1 MAAPTVFLAAGN
13 AEVAWRTTGGSC
25 AGEPARIQTTID
37 EGRTWD
43 TRSTGSFDA
52 RRILALQ
59 VESPDVGSIV
69 ADVTAACTRTTLQSF
84 TGGEFWRDAPALTA
98 TTAYVDPAE
107 PGTVQLVQGPR
118 DAPCDDAVQVVDSG
132 QAAAVLCGSGAL
144 HIRSG
149 SGDFRLIDAPG
160 VLALALGTDGILT
173 AGTAGS
179 CAGTSVGRIVP
190 ASGAVSVLGCA
201 AAAPTSGSVAL
212 SAAGRDV
219 WLLTGDLSASPPT
232 AGPPGDLGDRPRA
245 VAASTP
251 CSAPLDASPCRDGRR
266 RRDRRHP
273 RPLDR
278 VGRRPRPPRA
288 RELEQA
294 VPLASSVQSDLL
306 AGDSA
311 GASADVAQ
319 LRDHSARAV
328 SLTGIRSGPSP
339 STCRSWVPTSAP
351 SARSPASSTGSA
363 ETRCSPSS
371 ASPARSTSRASRR
384 RTGGSTSTR
393 SWQRKSP
400 SARPTT
406 RSTRR

>member
-25 AGEPARIQTTID
+25 TGEPARIQTTID
-37 EGRTWD
+37 AGRTWD

-59 VESPDVGSIV
+59 VDSPDVGSVV

-84 TGGEFWRDAPALTA
+84 TGGEFWRDASALTA
-98 TTAYVDPAE
+98 TTAYVDPAQ

-144 HIRSG
+144 HVRSG

-201 AAAPTSGSVAL
+201 AAAPTSGSVAI

-219 WLLTGDLSASPPT
+219 WLLTGD
-232 AGPPGDLGDRPRA
+232 A
-245 VAASTP
+245 VSI
-251 CSAPLDASPCRDGRR
+251 
-266 RRDRRHP
+266 
-273 RPLDR
+273 
-278 VGRRPRPPRA
+278 
-288 RELEQA
+288 
-294 VPLASSVQSDLL
+294 
-306 AGDSA
+306 
-311 GASADVAQ
+311 SADG
-319 LRDHSARAV
+319 
-328 SLTGIRSGPSP
+328 GI
-339 STCRSWVPTSAP
+339 TW
-351 SARSPASSTGSA
+351 
-363 ETRCSPSS
+363 
-371 ASPARSTSRASRR
+371 
-384 RTGGSTSTR
+384 
-393 SWQRKSP
+393 
-400 SARPTT
+400 
-406 RSTRR
+406 

>member
-1 MAAPTVFLAAGN
+1 MARAEPGGRKPMAVTGRTRRRRPSLGRIIPGVGVTAVIAFLVIDLILVSAAVTRTGAGSADEGTAAPAPSAASTDAAASPTPAPSATASTTVAAPTVFLAAGN
-13 AEVAWRTTGGSC
+13 AEVAWRTTGGAC
-25 AGEPARIQTTID
+25 TGEPARIQTTID

-98 TTAYVDPAE
+98 TTAYVDPAQ

-144 HIRSG
+144 HVRSG
-149 SGDFRLIDAPG
+149 SGDFRLVDAPG
-160 VLALALGTDGILT
+160 VLALALGADGILT

-219 WLLTGDLSASPPT
+219 WLLTGD
-232 AGPPGDLGDRPRA
+232 
-245 VAASTP
+245 
-251 CSAPLDASPCRDGRR
+251 
-266 RRDRRHP
+266 
-273 RPLDR
+273 
-278 VGRRPRPPRA
+278 
-288 RELEQA
+288 
-294 VPLASSVQSDLL
+294 SVSI
-306 AGDSA
+306 
-311 GASADVAQ
+311 SAD
-319 LRDHSARAV
+319 
-328 SLTGIRSGPSP
+328 
-339 STCRSWVPTSAP
+339 
-351 SARSPASSTGSA
+351 
-363 ETRCSPSS
+363 
-371 ASPARSTSRASRR
+371 
-384 RTGGSTSTR
+384 GGAT
-393 SWQRKSP
+393 W
-400 SARPTT
+400 
-406 RSTRR
+406 

>member
-1 MAAPTVFLAAGN
+1 MARSTPDGRKPMGVTGRTRRRRPSLGRIIPGVGVTAVVAFLVIDLILVSAAVTRTGGGSADEGTAAPAPSATSTDAAASPTPAPSATASTTVAAPTVFLAAGN

-25 AGEPARIQTTID
+25 TGEPARIQTTID

-84 TGGEFWRDAPALTA
+84 TGGEFWRDANALTA
-98 TTAYVDPAE
+98 TTAYVDPAQ

-144 HIRSG
+144 HVRSG

-219 WLLTGDLSASPPT
+219 WLLTGD
-232 AGPPGDLGDRPRA
+232 
-245 VAASTP
+245 
-251 CSAPLDASPCRDGRR
+251 
-266 RRDRRHP
+266 
-273 RPLDR
+273 
-278 VGRRPRPPRA
+278 
-288 RELEQA
+288 
-294 VPLASSVQSDLL
+294 SVSI
-306 AGDSA
+306 
-311 GASADVAQ
+311 SAD
-319 LRDHSARAV
+319 
-328 SLTGIRSGPSP
+328 
-339 STCRSWVPTSAP
+339 
-351 SARSPASSTGSA
+351 
-363 ETRCSPSS
+363 
-371 ASPARSTSRASRR
+371 
-384 RTGGSTSTR
+384 GGAT
-393 SWQRKSP
+393 W
-400 SARPTT
+400 
-406 RSTRR
+406 

>member
-1 MAAPTVFLAAGN
+1 MARSTPDGRKPMAVTGRTRRPRPSLGRMIPGVGVTAVVAFLVIDLILVSAAVTRTGGGSADEGTAAPAPSATSTDAAASPTPAPSATASTTVAAPTVFLAAGN

-98 TTAYVDPAE
+98 TTAYVDPAQ

-219 WLLTGDLSASPPT
+219 WLLTGD
-232 AGPPGDLGDRPRA
+232 
-245 VAASTP
+245 
-251 CSAPLDASPCRDGRR
+251 
-266 RRDRRHP
+266 
-273 RPLDR
+273 
-278 VGRRPRPPRA
+278 
-288 RELEQA
+288 
-294 VPLASSVQSDLL
+294 SVSI
-306 AGDSA
+306 
-311 GASADVAQ
+311 SAD
-319 LRDHSARAV
+319 
-328 SLTGIRSGPSP
+328 
-339 STCRSWVPTSAP
+339 
-351 SARSPASSTGSA
+351 
-363 ETRCSPSS
+363 
-371 ASPARSTSRASRR
+371 
-384 RTGGSTSTR
+384 GGAT
-393 SWQRKSP
+393 W
-400 SARPTT
+400 
-406 RSTRR
+406 

>member
-1 MAAPTVFLAAGN
+1 MARSTPDGRKPMAVTGRTRRRRPSLGRIIPGVGVTAVVAFLVIDLILVSAAVTRTGGGSADEGTAAPAPSATSTDAAASPTPAPSATASTTVAAPTVFLAAGN

-98 TTAYVDPAE
+98 TTAYVDPAQ

-219 WLLTGDLSASPPT
+219 WLLTGD
-232 AGPPGDLGDRPRA
+232 
-245 VAASTP
+245 
-251 CSAPLDASPCRDGRR
+251 
-266 RRDRRHP
+266 
-273 RPLDR
+273 
-278 VGRRPRPPRA
+278 
-288 RELEQA
+288 
-294 VPLASSVQSDLL
+294 SVSI
-306 AGDSA
+306 
-311 GASADVAQ
+311 SAD
-319 LRDHSARAV
+319 
-328 SLTGIRSGPSP
+328 
-339 STCRSWVPTSAP
+339 
-351 SARSPASSTGSA
+351 
-363 ETRCSPSS
+363 
-371 ASPARSTSRASRR
+371 
-384 RTGGSTSTR
+384 GGAT
-393 SWQRKSP
+393 W
-400 SARPTT
+400 
-406 RSTRR
+406 

>member
-1 MAAPTVFLAAGN
+1 MAVTGRARRRRPSLGRLIPGIGVTGVVAFLVIDLILVSAAVTRTGGGSTEAGTAAPAPSATSTSTGTSADAAATPTPSPSAAPTATVAAPTVFLAAGN

-25 AGEPARIQTTID
+25 TGEPARIQTTID

-98 TTAYVDPAE
+98 TTAYVDPAK
-107 PGTVQLVQGPR
+107 PATVQLVQGPR

-144 HIRSG
+144 HVRSG
-149 SGDFRLIDAPG
+149 SGDFRRVDAPG
-160 VLALALGTDGILT
+160 VLALALGADGILT

-201 AAAPTSGSVAL
+201 AAVPTSGSVAI

-219 WLLTGDLSASPPT
+219 WLLTGD
-232 AGPPGDLGDRPRA
+232 
-245 VAASTP
+245 
-251 CSAPLDASPCRDGRR
+251 
-266 RRDRRHP
+266 
-273 RPLDR
+273 
-278 VGRRPRPPRA
+278 
-288 RELEQA
+288 
-294 VPLASSVQSDLL
+294 
-306 AGDSA
+306 
-311 GASADVAQ
+311 
-319 LRDHSARAV
+319 AV
-328 SLTGIRSGPSP
+328 SI
-339 STCRSWVPTSAP
+339 STD
-351 SARSPASSTGSA
+351 
-363 ETRCSPSS
+363 
-371 ASPARSTSRASRR
+371 
-384 RTGGSTSTR
+384 GG
-393 SWQRKSP
+393 
-400 SARPTT
+400 TT
-406 RSTRR
+406 W

>member
-1 MAAPTVFLAAGN
+1 MARSTPDGRKPMAVTGRTRRRRPSLGRIIPGVGVTAVVAFLVIDLILVSAAVTRTGGGSADEGTAAPAPSATSTDAAASPTPAPSATASTTVAAPTVFLATGN

-98 TTAYVDPAE
+98 TTAYVDPAQ

-219 WLLTGDLSASPPT
+219 WLLTGD
-232 AGPPGDLGDRPRA
+232 
-245 VAASTP
+245 
-251 CSAPLDASPCRDGRR
+251 
-266 RRDRRHP
+266 
-273 RPLDR
+273 
-278 VGRRPRPPRA
+278 
-288 RELEQA
+288 
-294 VPLASSVQSDLL
+294 SVSI
-306 AGDSA
+306 
-311 GASADVAQ
+311 SAD
-319 LRDHSARAV
+319 
-328 SLTGIRSGPSP
+328 
-339 STCRSWVPTSAP
+339 
-351 SARSPASSTGSA
+351 
-363 ETRCSPSS
+363 
-371 ASPARSTSRASRR
+371 
-384 RTGGSTSTR
+384 GGAT
-393 SWQRKSP
+393 W
-400 SARPTT
+400 
-406 RSTRR
+406 